1 MKKLNYSPLW
11 YALACVLMHGRAS
24 ATDIPLDL
32 IQLPNGGSAP
42 DYRLGINVGL
52 NGGTRQEYLF
62 DTGSD
67 SFNIAVGSGGGAVPW
82 FPNWNASATGSQ
94 YVFNYGDGTT
104 GYWQQ
109 NTTASSVQFY
119 NANTGKQVFSAAPSQ
134 GLPVAAALDWVMT
147 ANHFAPNVP
156 GGDIQGVPVATGM
169 NSSGQPVTMY
179 QDLSW
184 QQALDQGAAP
194 EHGHFYGTFGAGD
207 FLYAGDN
214 GGLPG
219 MLTTTGYIVEAN
231 GKAGAPGS
239 CGQACFILGLTPALR
254 AQFLS
259 VVPWVAGT
267 QQGTYQGSFGV
278 SGAHA
283 AQQFDTYFTYSLNN
297 GAYTA
302 KLQTV
307 LDSGTSGVYL
317 NDNGLTAGE
326 NAAGHVNAN
335 GNESAGLTLTA
346 IGAVPGAKTVS
357 LTTADDGKG
366 DPTHV
371 VGTGNAASVIPSG
384 TALYGM
390 SFFLNNAVMY
400 DLENQVTA
408 YTPFYVTDAPLTT
421 DLTVTQAMGPLGL
434 AGVISGSG
442 AFTVAN
448 GGMANLSGAN
458 TYTGNT
464 VVEQG
469 GWLGLAGPIDI
480 STSAGMQADG
490 TFDMSRA
497 AGNVSIKSLS
507 GSGTGY
513 LGGNTLVLT
522 QASGTFSGQLADGGL
537 GGGTGAGLTIDG
549 GEETLAGDN
558 AYSGLTR
565 VSAQA
570 TLHLQGAVGSVL
582 DAGMLTGNGLI
593 RGDLMVAGTVAPG
606 IVNGTYQILSV
617 NGRYNQAAGAT
628 YVAQWNVGQAGVSSQ
643 ILVGGSGI
651 LQSGAIIEL
660 VPSATS
666 IAAFQ
671 GTRRYTLLTANGGL
685 SGNYTIVGDTG
696 LSPLLKVVPVYDGNH
711 VYLDVSYADTS
722 TPSPAPTPSPS
733 TTPTPTPTPSPFPAP
748 PAPPVVPQPPPL
760 PLFATAAHTP
770 NQMAV
775 LTAVQNMPSYSAP
788 FVVLANLQGDAQ
800 LRDAAD
806 QLSGEIY
813 ASAQSTY
820 LENSRIV
827 RDAVTTRLAQADLDA
842 YGIDAASTQSVKAQ
856 SNGLTWWGQSIGS
869 WGHEDGT
876 SNNAALSRTTGG
888 FLAGAD
894 VPVGESSRI
903 GVVGGYTKTS
913 LGIPQRGSS
922 LSSDDVHVGL
932 YAGTSLGALALSAGG
947 DYTRHGITANRR
959 VATADFSDNA
969 RSSTAARTAEYYG
982 NAAYR
987 FSFKQAIVEPFA
999 QVAYVKL
1006 ANDSFQERDSL
1017 MALAVQGSRHAVTYT
1032 TLGTRGA
1039 MHFVFQGDSFTAHAS
1054 LGWRHVSGDLKAGT
1068 SLAFADAS
1076 TFAVQ
1081 GLPIARNAVAVNA
1094 GIDLTVN
1101 KRVKL
1106 GVSYD
1111 AQIAAHTVD
1120 AGVRGQVSWRF

>member
-1 MKKLNYSPLW
+1 MNKLNYTPLW
-11 YALACVLMHGRAS
+11 CALACLLGHGNAS

-32 IQLPNGGSAP
+32 IPQQNGGVAP
-42 DYRLGINVGL
+42 SYSLGINVGI
-52 NGGTRQEYLF
+52 NGGAPQEYRF

-67 SFNIAVGSGGGAVPW
+67 SFNIAVGNGGGAVPW
-82 FPNWNASATGSQ
+82 FPNWNASATGSP

-109 NTTASSVQFY
+109 NTTASSVQLY

-134 GLPVAAALDWVMT
+134 GLPVAAALDWLMT
-147 ANHFAPNVP
+147 SNHFAPNVQ

-169 NSSGQPVTMY
+169 TPSNQPVTMY
-179 QDLSW
+179 QDLTW

-194 EHGHFYGTFGAGD
+194 EQGHFYGTFGAGD

-214 GGLPG
+214 GGVPG

-231 GKAGAPGS
+231 GKPGVPGG
-239 CGQACFILGLTPALR
+239 CGQACFIVGLTPALR

-259 VVPWVAGT
+259 VMPWVPGT
-267 QQGTYQGSFGV
+267 QQGTYQGAFGI

-302 KLQTV
+302 KLQTL
-307 LDSGTSGVYL
+307 LDSGTAGVYL
-317 NDNGLTAGE
+317 NDNGLIASE
-326 NAAGHVNAN
+326 NAAGHINAN
-335 GNESAGLTLTA
+335 GNEIGGLTLSAT
-346 IGAVPGAKTVS
+346 GAAPGAKTIS
-357 LTTADDGKG
+357 ITTANDSNGN
-366 DPTHV
+366 PAQV
-371 VGTGNAASVIPSG
+371 VGTGNAASLTPSG

-400 DLENQVTA
+400 DLQNQTTA
-408 YTPFYVTDAPLTT
+408 YTPFYVTDAPLAT

-434 AGVISGSG
+434 AGTISGTG

-448 GGMANLSGAN
+448 GGIANLSGAN

-464 VVEQG
+464 IVAQG
-469 GWLGLAGPIDI
+469 GWLGLAGPVDI
-480 STSAGMQADG
+480 SASAAMQADG
-490 TFDMSRA
+490 TFDMSRT
-497 AGNVSIKSLS
+497 AGNLDIKSLS

-522 QASGTFSGQLADGGL
+522 QASGSFSGRLVDGGL

-558 AYSGLTR
+558 AYSGPTR
-565 VSAQA
+565 VSPQA
-570 TLHLQGAVGSVL
+570 TLDLQGAVGSVL
-582 DAGMLTGNGLI
+582 DAGMLIGNGLV
-593 RGDLMVAGTVAPG
+593 RGDLMVMGTVAPG
-606 IVNGTYQILSV
+606 IANGTYQILTV

-651 LQSGAIIEL
+651 LQPGAIIDL

-666 IAAFQ
+666 ITAFS

-696 LSPLLKVVPVYDGNH
+696 LSSLLKVVPVYDANH

-722 TPSPAPTPSPS
+722 TPSPAPS
-733 TTPTPTPTPSPFPAP
+733 PTPSPTPAS
-748 PAPPVVPQPPPL
+748 PAPPVVPQAPPQ
-760 PLFATAAHTP
+760 PLFATAARTP

-775 LTAVQNMPSYSAP
+775 LMAVQNMPSSSAP
-788 FVVLANLQGDAQ
+788 FVVLDNLQNDAQ

-813 ASAQSTY
+813 ASAPSTY

-827 RDAVTTRLAQADLDA
+827 RDAVTVRLARANLDA
-842 YGIDAASTQSVKAQ
+842 YGISPASSQPVKTQ
-856 SNGLTWWGQSIGS
+856 SNGLTWWGQSVGS
-869 WGHEDGT
+869 WGHQDGST
-876 SNNAALSRTTGG
+876 NNAASSRTTGG
-888 FLAGAD
+888 VLAGAD
-894 VPVGESSRI
+894 VSVGESSRI
-903 GVVGGYTKTS
+903 GVISGYTKTA
-913 LGIPQRGSS
+913 LGVAQRGSS
-922 LSSDDVHVGL
+922 LSSDDVYVGL
-932 YAGTSLGALALSAGG
+932 YAGTSLDALTLSAGG
-947 DYTRHGITANRR
+947 DYTRHGIRANRR
-959 VATADFSDNA
+959 VATADFADSA
-969 RSSTAARTAEYYG
+969 RSSTAARTAEFYG

-1006 ANDSFQERDSL
+1006 ATESFHERDSI
-1017 MALAVQGSRHAVTYT
+1017 MALAVQGTRHAVTYT
-1032 TLGTRGA
+1032 TLGTRA
-1039 MHFVFQGDSFTAHAS
+1039 ATHFVFQGDSFTAHAS
-1054 LGWRHVSGDLKAGT
+1054 LGWRHVSGDLKTGTALSFAG
-1068 SLAFADAS
+1068 AGA
-1076 TFAVQ
+1076 FAVQ
-1081 GLPIARNAVAVNA
+1081 GLPIAHNALAVNA
-1094 GIDLTVN
+1094 GIDVTVS

-1106 GVSYD
+1106 GISYD
-1111 AQIAAHTVD
+1111 AQIAAHATD
-1120 AGVRGQVSWRF
+1120 SGFRGNLSWRF